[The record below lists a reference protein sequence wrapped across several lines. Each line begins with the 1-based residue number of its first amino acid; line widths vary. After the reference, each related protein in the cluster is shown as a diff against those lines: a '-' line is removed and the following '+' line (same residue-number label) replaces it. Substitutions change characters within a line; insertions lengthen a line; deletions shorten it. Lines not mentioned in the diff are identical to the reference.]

1 MGKEKTKTAKKTAT
15 MPLVNIGF
23 INNTKI
29 ANQMSDAR
37 YPILVNGKETNFEV
51 IPEIYTSLKL
61 SLDDDNLVLSSN
73 NITGYD
79 MAVMDAVCT
88 LYEHGC
94 TIFTAAMLL
103 RMMTGKDSGQTV
115 NEKSAKDITDSLNKL
130 MRIVATVDMSRE
142 YIERNLV
149 PPNSTVKKQGH
160 LLQMNCIQVTIPY
173 HKGVFYGY
181 ELLDEPILYTY
192 AKEVQQV
199 LCYPVKLLE
208 VDKFNTK
215 ETILIKRY
223 LLVRIETMKN
233 ARNNVSAKKILYDRI
248 DRKTGEKTGMFA
260 YLGFSEENYSNWRK
274 KRGAIHNTVCSILDA
289 FIENTYILNYRI
301 LKGEKG
307 KTDGVEIIL

>member
-1 MGKEKTKTAKKTAT
+1 
-15 MPLVNIGF
+15 
-23 INNTKI
+23 
-29 ANQMSDAR
+29 
-37 YPILVNGKETNFEV
+37 
-51 IPEIYTSLKL
+51 
-61 SLDDDNLVLSSN
+61 
-73 NITGYD
+73 
-79 MAVMDAVCT
+79 
-88 LYEHGC
+88 
-94 TIFTAAMLL
+94 
-103 RMMTGKDSGQTV
+103 
-115 NEKSAKDITDSLNKL
+115 

-208 VDKFNTK
+208 VEKFNTK

-233 ARNNVSAKKILYDRI
+233 TRNNISAKKIFYDRI
-248 DRKTGEKTGMFA
+248 DKKTG
-260 YLGFSEENYSNWRK
+260 R
-274 KRGAIHNTVCSILDA
+274 RQVCLLILD
-289 FIENTYILNYRI
+289 FQ
-301 LKGEKG
+301 K
-307 KTDGVEIIL
+307 KTTQTGGRREGQFTIQCVASWMRSLRTHIF